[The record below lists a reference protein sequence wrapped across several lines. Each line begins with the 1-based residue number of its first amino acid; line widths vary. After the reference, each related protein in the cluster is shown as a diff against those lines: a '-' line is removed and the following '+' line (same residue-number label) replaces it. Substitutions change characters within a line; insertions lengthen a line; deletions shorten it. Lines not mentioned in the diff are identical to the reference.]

1 MALSPNLTE
10 TSDYI
15 DERVYSIMWDDRYSA
30 EDYAF
35 GKQPNDF
42 LAEVAA
48 SLPKGG
54 RVLCIAE
61 GEGRNAVYLAEQ
73 GYQVLAVDSSAVGLN
88 KAKQLAAERG
98 VSIETQV
105 ADLAE
110 FAIEENAWDGVVSIF
125 CHLPPPVRKAL
136 HTKLVMGLRSGGV
149 LVLESYTP
157 RQLEFKTGGPPV
169 ADLMMTLAELRE
181 ELAGLEFRHAQEI
194 DREVV
199 EGLFHTGMGAVVQ
212 LIAAKP

>member
-1 MALSPNLTE
+1 
-10 TSDYI
+10 
-15 DERVYSIMWDDRYSA
+15 MWDDRYSA
-30 EDYAF
+30 EDYIY

-42 LAEVAA
+42 LANVAA
-48 SLPKGG
+48 SIPKGG

-61 GEGRNAVYLAEQ
+61 GEGRNSVFLAEQ
-73 GYQVLAVDSSAVGLN
+73 GYQVLAVDSSSVGLA
-88 KAKQLAAERG
+88 KAQRLAAERG

-110 FAIEENAWDGVVSIF
+110 FPVGENAWDGVVSIF

-136 HTKLVMGLRSGGV
+136 HAKLVAGLRSGGV

-169 ADLMMTLAELRE
+169 AEMMVTLDDLRE
-181 ELAGLEFRHAQEI
+181 ELTGLEFRHAQEI
-194 DREVV
+194 DRDVL
-199 EGLFHTGMGAVVQ
+199 EGLLHTGTGAVVQ